1 MRTKTLRFSLLFA
14 MTMGVSV
21 HALSDEACFEGA
33 SKHYSVDK
41 NLLKAIAITESGMK
55 ANVIGPPNKN
65 GSYDIGMMQI
75 NSGALPTLA
84 KFGIGQSDLLDACTN
99 IHVGAWVLATKISRF
114 GKTWK
119 AVGAYNASTESKQIV
134 YVKKVQMALAKLN

>member
-1 MRTKTLRFSLLFA
+1 MVNKEIKVCFLLA
-14 MTMGVSV
+14 LALSVSTT
-21 HALSDEACFEGA
+21 ALSDEACFEGA

-41 NLLKAIAITESGMK
+41 NLLKAIAITESGMRS
-55 ANVIGPPNKN
+55 NVIGPLNKN

-84 KFGIGQSDLLDACTN
+84 KYGIGKSELLDACTN

-119 AVGAYNASTESKQIV
+119 AVGAYNASTESKQII
-134 YVKKVQMALAKLN
+134 YVKKVQSALAKLN

>member
-1 MRTKTLRFSLLFA
+1 
-14 MTMGVSV
+14 MGASSN
-21 HALSDEACFEGA
+21 ALSDEACFEGA
-33 SKHYSVDK
+33 SKHYSIDK

-55 ANVIGPPNKN
+55 ANIIGPQNKN

-84 KFGIGQSDLLDACTN
+84 KFGIDQWDLLDACTN

-119 AVGAYNASTESKQIV
+119 AVGAYNASSESKQII
-134 YVKKVQMALAKLN
+134 YIKKVQMALAKLN